1 MKSVD
6 NHQKYPLFLLGSM
19 KRIAF
24 LTLFV
29 SWLLPCSCL
38 AQEYSYTHYDVAD
51 GLAGSTVYCMAQDK
65 DGFIWAATETGVS
78 RFDGTHFMNF
88 TMSEGLPDIEVL
100 QLFGDA
106 EGRMWMAPFRK
117 SVCYYYKGHIHNQE
131 NDPSLSRIHL
141 GENVENFAED
151 VNGNIL
157 IQENSALQLLTPDG
171 KVRQYDSLAGLPIQ
185 RSATICLDSSRHF
198 LVQIGDRICRL
209 TGSGVSVMWVLPF
222 GENHPNFIAISPSY
236 VVWRNILFS
245 PSSGKTVRTAPS
257 IYGRLSVI
265 LMDDNLLFFNTINGS
280 CEYNIRERV
289 YRHFLPGKPVSRI
302 FKDFDGNLW
311 FSTMGQGIFR
321 LNSDRFHTKTIPGL
335 NSDHSGV
342 SSILRVGRELWVGSA
357 FGQLYRL
364 SLPQLR
370 PVGKLAD
377 HIEAANRML
386 FLDTLGNDRAL
397 IGSDNALYEV
407 TLPELKTN
415 QETMTTVKSMSK
427 RPNGNYLVATNLV
440 VEELNPRTWHFVD
453 TFWRERTTA
462 VYSYLDTVYVG
473 TLNGLYRLNGRT
485 STDFLGEN
493 NPFLRTRISVIV
505 RAPDGIFWIASYAAG
520 IVGYRNGRV
529 VAFFNKNNG
538 LTSNICRSLLLHHNA
553 LWVGTDHGLNRIE
566 LNKPGYPIT
575 AYTANDGLGSDIINT
590 IYADSSL
597 IYVGTPAGL
606 SFFDPGKMSEKEG
619 CRLYLLSVMNGGKDR
634 TADTANLIL
643 HFDDRS
649 IQFGFAGLSY
659 RSAGNILYRYR
670 MIGLDSGWRTTS
682 QTVLE
687 YPVVP
692 PGDYEL
698 QLSALNKFGVSSALL
713 RQRFSVVTPFWLT
726 GWFEVLVVVISALG
740 TWALAIWRIR
750 LIRRR
755 QQEKEQLTKK
765 MLEVERMALQTQMN
779 PHFIFN
785 CLNSIQ
791 QFIFDQDIFA
801 ANKYI
806 SGFSRLI
813 RATLQNSTKSF
824 IPLADEISY
833 LTDFLTLEKLR
844 FKDKMDYIIDVD
856 PALHAGSCI
865 IPPMLVQP
873 FVENSMRHGL
883 RHKQEAKGHI
893 HVSFRKAGNRLEVV
907 IQDNGIGRKKAAR
920 YKTSE
925 HIEYQSK
932 GMSLTADRMRMISAK
947 YNDPIETEVFDLED
961 DSGRA
966 AGTRVVIKFPFFHL
980 TAENESL

>member
-1 MKSVD
+1 MFVLWLF
-6 NHQKYPLFLLGSM
+6 PL
-19 KRIAF
+19 
-24 LTLFV
+24 
-29 SWLLPCSCL
+29 SCL

-78 RFDGTHFMNF
+78 RFDGTHFLNF

-117 SVCYYYKGHIHNQE
+117 SVCYFYKGRIHNQD
-131 NDPSLSRIHL
+131 NDSSLSRIHL
-141 GENVENFAED
+141 GENVENFSEDAE
-151 VNGNIL
+151 GNIL
-157 IQENSALQLLTPDG
+157 IQESSALQLLTPDG

-185 RSATICLDSSRHF
+185 NSATICLDSTRHF
-198 LVQIGDRICRL
+198 LIQVGDRICRL
-209 TGSGVSVMWVLPF
+209 TGSGASVSWVLPF
-222 GENHPNFIAISPSY
+222 GENHPNFIALSPCY
-236 VVWRNILFS
+236 VVWRDVLYS
-245 PSSGKTVRTAPS
+245 PSSGKLVRTAPS
-257 IYGRLSVI
+257 VYGRLS
-265 LMDDNLLFFNTINGS
+265 LTLLEDSLLFFNTINGS
-280 CEYNIRERV
+280 CEYNIHEKA
-289 YRHFLPGKPVSRI
+289 YRHFLPGKAVSRI
-302 FKDFDGNLW
+302 FKDIDGNLW

-342 SSILRVGRELWVGSA
+342 ASILRVGRELWVGNA
-357 FGQLYRL
+357 FSQVFRF
-364 SLPQLR
+364 SLPLLT
-370 PVGKLAD
+370 PVSEVAHLPQ
-377 HIEAANRML
+377 AANRML
-386 FLDTLGNDRAL
+386 FLDTLGADRVL
-397 IGSDNALYEV
+397 VGSDNSIYEL
-407 TLPELKTN
+407 TRPEFRFIH
-415 QETMTTVKSMSK
+415 ETRTTVKSMSK
-427 RPNGNYLVATNLV
+427 RSNGNYLVATDHV
-440 VEELNPRTWHFVD
+440 VEELDPGAWKFVD

-462 VYSYLDTVYVG
+462 VYCYKDTVYVG
-473 TLNGLYRLNGRT
+473 TLNGLYRLDGQL
-485 STDFLGEN
+485 STEFLGEN
-493 NPFLRTRISVIV
+493 NPFLRTRISAIV
-505 RAPDGIFWIASYAAG
+505 RASDGVLWIASYAAG
-520 IVGYRNGRV
+520 IVGYLNGRV
-529 VAFFNKNNG
+529 VAFFNKSNG
-538 LTSNICRSLLLHHNA
+538 LASNICRSLLLRGNA

-590 IYADSSL
+590 IYADSSFL
-597 IYVGTPAGL
+597 YVGTPAGL
-606 SFFDPGKMSEKEG
+606 SYFDPGKTTEKEG

-634 TADTANLIL
+634 TADTADLVL

-659 RSAGNILYRYR
+659 RSAGSILYRYR

-682 QTVLE
+682 QTILE

-692 PGDYEL
+692 PGDYEF
-698 QLSALNKFGVSSALL
+698 QLSAINKFGVSSGLL

-755 QQEKEQLTKK
+755 QQEKERLTKK

-833 LTDFLTLEKLR
+833 LTDYLTLEKLR
-844 FKDKMDYIIDVD
+844 FKDKMDYIIEVD
-856 PALHAGSCI
+856 PALHTSSCI
-865 IPPMLVQP
+865 IPPMLIQP

-883 RHKQEAKGHI
+883 RHKQEGKGHI
-893 HVSFRKAGNRLEVV
+893 HVRFRKAGNRLEVV
-907 IQDNGIGRKKAAR
+907 VQDNGIGRKKAAR

-961 DSGRA
+961 DSGHA
-966 AGTRVVIKFPFFHL
+966 AGTRIVLRFPFFHL
-980 TAENESL
+980 TTENESL